1 MDRIRPNCKLFVM
14 KTKLIGKILLADES
28 PTIYH
33 IHIPKCGGTS
43 ISSFFNEITDG
54 TQSVWLDRFE
64 HAPEIIKQFV
74 LFNCRTANPTTA
86 DYDRYLINFQ
96 RQTNLNLALAK
107 IWSIYVNEVKP
118 LYIHNPFSRY
128 IHVKKLGS
136 TVLFP
141 VKSTFE
147 RYISYLM
154 HFEKF
159 NDYDLNY
166 LSPLEHSRYFEIMNW
181 PVEKLIDLTLL
192 ENSKSFNEFSFN
204 EISQTLTKVMN
215 SLEKPNTFQNQVR
228 FLRKNAIRV
237 DQIND
242 FLNKQAVHS
251 GVTLKVLNSGKV
263 NSRFRTLSMGDLNKK
278 SLKILIESPDERLY
292 SEFLS

>member
-1 MDRIRPNCKLFVM
+1 M
-14 KTKLIGKILLADES
+14 KTKQIGMILSADENQ
-28 PTIYH
+28 TIYH

-43 ISSFFNEITDG
+43 IASFFNEITDR
-54 TQSVWLDRFE
+54 TQSVWLDRFD
-64 HAPEIIKQFV
+64 HAPELIKQFV
-74 LFNCRTANPTTA
+74 LFNSRTANQTTA
-86 DYDRYLINFQ
+86 DYDRYLIKFQ
-96 RQTNLNLALAK
+96 RQTNLNQALAK
-107 IWSIYVNEVKP
+107 IWSTHVSEVNP

-136 TVLFP
+136 NVLFP

-159 NDYDLNY
+159 DESDLNY
-166 LSPLEHSRYFEIMNW
+166 LTPLERLRYFQITNW
-181 PVEKLIDLTLL
+181 PVEKLIDFTIL
-192 ENSKSFNEFSFN
+192 ENRDSFNEFSFN

-215 SLEKPNTFQNQVR
+215 SIEKPNTFQNQVR

-237 DQIND
+237 DQING

-251 GVTLKVLNSGKV
+251 GVTVKVLNSGKV
-263 NSRFRTLSMGDLNKK
+263 DSRFRTLLMGDLNKK
-278 SLKILIESPDERLY
+278 SLKLLIESPDERLY